1 MEKLE
6 TEAKSCQI
14 CRFVRF
20 LPRQQDNANTEALLF
35 GLRQKDTLVL
45 LSGKSPFISSL
56 PRMAEPNTLLPTAR
70 PLHYPSQL
78 TAILH
83 LVAEKTIKFL
93 TYYQEGQLSRCSD
106 RYGLEGLGN

>member
-35 GLRQKDTLVL
+35 SLRQKDTLVL
-45 LSGKSPFISSL
+45 LLDKSPFISSL
-56 PRMAEPNTLLPTAR
+56 PRMAEPNTLLPTAKL
-70 PLHYPSQL
+70 LHFPSHL

-83 LVAEKTIKFL
+83 LVAEKTTKFR
-93 TYYQEGQLSRCSD
+93 TFYQAE
-106 RYGLEGLGN
+106 

>member
-20 LPRQQDNANTEALLF
+20 LLRQQDNVNTEALLF

-45 LSGKSPFISSL
+45 FSGKSPFISSL
-56 PRMAEPNTLLPTAR
+56 LRIPEPNTMLPTAKL
-70 PLHYPSQL
+70 LHFPSQL
-78 TAILH
+78 TAILR
-83 LVAEKTIKFL
+83 LLAEKTIKFG
-93 TYYQEGQLSRCSD
+93 TYYQAG
-106 RYGLEGLGN
+106 

>member
-56 PRMAEPNTLLPTAR
+56 PTMAEQNTVLPTAKLYIFHR
-70 PLHYPSQL
+70 
-78 TAILH
+78 
-83 LVAEKTIKFL
+83 
-93 TYYQEGQLSRCSD
+93 
-106 RYGLEGLGN
+106 N